1 MKIIA
6 LIFLLLSSAPAY
18 AADKSVKVYSAHEL
32 QKIADGIFQEMNN
45 QGQEEQVEVNLL
57 KNPSTAVTVKANPL
71 KQIEK
76 ALSADNQ
83 DALRQIYHSAVSA
96 SSGQTENKVSQPAAV
111 TAPVRP
117 AASETPAVVSRPAV
131 RRADS
136 RLDAWI
142 RRQSGEETSSETEQ
156 PSVVPNPRPQPVP
169 QTWQAQSAGDARP
182 QASSQSQ
189 NAVAAQ
195 DILNRIGQ
203 AAAQEVELPAVPTP
217 SFSN

>member
-6 LIFLLLSSAPAY
+6 LILFLLLSAASLH
-18 AADKSVKVYSAHEL
+18 AADKPVKVYSAHEL
-32 QKIADGIFQEMNN
+32 QKIADGIYREMNN

-57 KNPSTAVTVKANPL
+57 KNPSEAVTLKANPL

-76 ALSADNQ
+76 ALEADNQ

-96 SSGQTENKVSQPAAV
+96 SSGETENKVSQPVAV
-111 TAPVRP
+111 TAPEV
-117 AASETPAVVSRPAV
+117 PAVVSRPAV

-142 RRQSGEETSSETEQ
+142 RRQSGEETLSETER
-156 PSVVPNPRPQPVP
+156 PSAVPGSRPQPVP
-169 QTWQAQSAGDARP
+169 QTWQAQPAGDARP
-182 QASSQSQ
+182 QAPASSQPQ
-189 NAVAAQ
+189 NAAAAQ